1 MFVPEE
7 QTDNFFTYYYKKTQN
22 EENGN
27 GRSFFN
33 KIKMFVVSR
42 VATLF
47 YYSMTKRLL
56 ALYDTVCK
64 CHHVRLLPAKYFF

>member
-1 MFVPEE
+1 MR
-7 QTDNFFTYYYKKTQN
+7 KT
-22 EENGN
+22 EIADVF
-27 GRSFFN
+27 FFN

-64 CHHVRLLPAKYFF
+64 CHHVRLLPV